1 MTAIVEQVGG
11 ATARGALSAARV
23 EQLRSLATT
32 VRALSWQWHKQMMA
46 TVERAGM
53 TVPQMALLGALE
65 ELGGRSTMGELVR
78 LTCQSGATLT
88 GIVDRLLAAGLVDRD
103 RDDHDRRV
111 VHVALSE
118 AGRAKLREVAAAH
131 VADMGRI
138 TAAMSD
144 DDLHALERLLRV
156 YLAGSGAHPDDPP
169 WSSAGSCA
177 APDDEA
183 AHR

>member
-1 MTAIVEQVGG
+1 MTTIVDQSGG
-11 ATARGALSAARV
+11 ATARGALPAARV
-23 EQLRSLATT
+23 ERLRSLATT
-32 VRALSWQWHKQMMA
+32 VRALSWQWHKQMMI

-53 TVPQMALLGALE
+53 TVPQMALLGALN

-111 VHVALSE
+111 VHVALTD
-118 AGRAKLREVAAAH
+118 AGRAKLGEVAAAH
-131 VADMGRI
+131 VADMGRV
-138 TAAMSD
+138 TAAMND
-144 DDLHALERLLRV
+144 DDLQTLERLLQT

-169 WSSAGSCA
+169 WASAGSCGAVDDRA
-177 APDDEA
+177 AD
-183 AHR
+183 R